1 VAVIVIVL
9 GISAMRKKKQ
19 TSEKI
24 DRRVSSLRREFNTV
38 KQESHNNNN
47 DWIEKRLDDEDT
59 DDLTFK

>member
-1 VAVIVIVL
+1 
-9 GISAMRKKKQ
+9 MRKKKQ

-38 KQESHNNNN
+38 KQESHNNDN

-59 DDLTFK
+59 DDIAFK